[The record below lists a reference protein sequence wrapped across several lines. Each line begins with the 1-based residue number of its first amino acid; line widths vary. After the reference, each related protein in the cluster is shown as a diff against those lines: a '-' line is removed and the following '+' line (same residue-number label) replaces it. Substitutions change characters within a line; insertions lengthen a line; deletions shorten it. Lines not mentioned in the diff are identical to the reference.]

1 MDFGFQNLK
10 RCEQL
15 QKTCR
20 TQEKRQKHTH
30 AIVSVVKIDAARF
43 FCRIVPAKYRKFLRF
58 LSSLQICL
66 FEGYPRLQESQILQN
81 SSEYLANFAFL
92 TRILQVCKKIAIF
105 ARLVHS
111 TIFLAKFLQ
120 KFCKI
125 CVFHTKILTKFAF
138 LIFDYFDQK
147 FVQIFFS
154 DLITYLYLKF

>member
-1 MDFGFQNLK
+1 MFIIV
-10 RCEQL
+10 
-15 QKTCR
+15 
-20 TQEKRQKHTH
+20 RQG
-30 AIVSVVKIDAARF
+30 IDR
-43 FCRIVPAKYRKFLRF
+43 
-58 LSSLQICL
+58 Q
-66 FEGYPRLQESQILQN
+66 YPRLQESQILQT
-81 SSEYLANFAFL
+81 SSEILANFAFL

-125 CVFHTKILTKFAF
+125 CVLHTKILTKFAF